1 MKNIN
6 ELLKT
11 DFHNFS
17 KEDIHLINIQM
28 IEQMN
33 TEWKL
38 HDRGG
43 VYGIIQRDMAYNSNR
58 IEGSHLTKDETASL
72 FETGQILSD
81 GLVVYRSKDIEE
93 MTGHF
98 LMFNK
103 MLKTIDE
110 PLSEDLIKAFHYE
123 LTSGVFE
130 FRASGYP
137 SGEYKTRANT
147 VSTITVALPNEVPD
161 KMKSWLSSYQAKVDN
176 GSVTLKDLA
185 ELHADFEKIHPFQDG
200 NGRTG
205 RMILFRETLKND
217 LIPFIIHDNNKL
229 IYANALKEYQQGG
242 SIDNLTAYFQSEQEN
257 FYKYIAVQFLY
268 DYSLDDYSTEQDLSY
283 DE

>member
-6 ELLKT
+6 ELLKNT
-11 DFHNFS
+11 FDNLAKS
-17 KEDIHLINIQM
+17 DIHTINTQM

-33 TEWKL
+33 TEWYL

-72 FETGQILSD
+72 FETGQIISD

-93 MTGHF
+93 MSGHF

-103 MLKTIDE
+103 MLQTIDK

-130 FRASGYP
+130 FRTNGYP
-137 SGEYKTRANT
+137 SGEYKTRANM
-147 VSTITVALPNEVPD
+147 VSTITVALPNEVPE
-161 KMKSWLSSYQAKVDN
+161 KMKLLLSSYQAKIDSH
-176 GSVTLKDLA
+176 SVTLEDLA
-185 ELHADFEKIHPFQDG
+185 KLHADFEKIHPFQDG

-205 RMILFRETLKND
+205 RMILFREALKND
-217 LIPFIIHDNNKL
+217 FIPFIIHDNNKL

-242 SIDNLTAYFQSEQEN
+242 SIDNLTSYFQSEQEN
-257 FYKYIAVQFLY
+257 FYKNIAVQFLY
-268 DYSLDDYSTEQDLSY
+268 DYSLDDYSTEQDLNY
-283 DE
+283 GE